1 MVRVELHR
9 APEANV
15 SYDMNELCFEAKK
28 RGSHECVRRCRG
40 RGHAT
45 NGRVIEKAL
54 NPRLD
59 PRCTLQEPGPR
70 FLDPK
75 PETLNPKP

>member
-1 MVRVELHR
+1 MCAALSRTRTR
-9 APEANV
+9 A
-15 SYDMNELCFEAKK
+15 
-28 RGSHECVRRCRG
+28 
-40 RGHAT
+40 HAT